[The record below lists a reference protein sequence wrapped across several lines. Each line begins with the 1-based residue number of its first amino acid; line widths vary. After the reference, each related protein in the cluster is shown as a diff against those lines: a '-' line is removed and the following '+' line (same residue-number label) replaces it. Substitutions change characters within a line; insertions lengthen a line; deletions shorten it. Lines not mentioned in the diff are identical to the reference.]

1 MANDLAV
8 PGGDKQ
14 SFFSKLFKK
23 KEKPFT
29 GEKMKVGI
37 IGCGWIAGSHV
48 TEYKKMNDVE
58 IVAVADLVEGK
69 AEKFARKYGLKCRTY
84 RSHKEL
90 IDNEKLDIVSVCT
103 YNKTHAECTIYAL
116 NNGVNVMCE
125 KPMCVTIEEAIAMT
139 KAAKESGKKLSIGF
153 QPRMDPNFQ
162 ELKKVVQSGELG
174 KVYYVQTGGGRTN
187 GIPTPFGTSF
197 IDSETAGIG
206 AVGDIGCYSLDLVMN
221 ALGYPKPL
229 TVSGYLN
236 DSFGKD
242 PKTYIGHPE
251 YADKFGV
258 DDFAAGFIRLEGGIC
273 LDFRIAWAMNLNTP
287 GDTLFFGTKKALR
300 VPSTPCWNGSIP
312 KAMELSRVNQ
322 TTGLITKKKI
332 KKFASP
338 NVFYLKIRGFVD
350 AVRNNTDVSAPPEQ
364 IIYNQAIIDGI
375 VRSAKLGKEVE
386 IELPKF

>member
-1 MANDLAV
+1 MGNDLAV
-8 PGGDKQ
+8 PSGGKP
-14 SFFSKLFKK
+14 SFFAKLFKK

-29 GEKMKVGI
+29 GTKMKVGI

-48 TEYKKMNDVE
+48 AEYKKMSDVE
-58 IVAVADLVEGK
+58 IVAVADLVDGK
-69 AEKFARKYGLKCRTY
+69 AEKFARKYGLNCRVY
-84 RSHKEL
+84 KSHKDL

-103 YNKTHAECTIYAL
+103 YNKTHAECTVYAL
-116 NNGVNVMCE
+116 NAGVNVMCE
-125 KPMCVTIEEAIAMT
+125 KPMCVTTEEAVEMA
-139 KAAKESGKKLSIGF
+139 KAAKKSGKKLSIGF

-162 ELKKVVQSGELG
+162 ELKRVVQSGELG

-197 IDSETAGIG
+197 IESSTAGIG
-206 AVGDIGCYSLDLVMN
+206 AVGDIGCYSLDLVLN

-242 PKTYIGHPE
+242 PKTYLGHPE
-251 YADKFGV
+251 YAEKFGV
-258 DDFAAGFIRLEGGIC
+258 DDFAAGFVRLEGGIC
-273 LDFRIAWAMNLNTP
+273 LDFRIAWAMNINTP

-312 KAMELSRVNQ
+312 KPMELSRVNQ
-322 TTGLITKKKI
+322 VTGIITKKKI
-332 KKFASP
+332 KRFGSP

-350 AVRNNTDVSAPPEQ
+350 AVRNNTEVSAPPEQ
-364 IIYNQAIIDGI
+364 ILYNQAIIDGI
-375 VRSAKLGKEVE
+375 VRSAKLGKEVDIVLPE
-386 IELPKF
+386 I

>member
-14 SFFSKLFKK
+14 SFFAKLFKK

-29 GEKMKVGI
+29 GGKMKVGI

-48 TEYKKMNDVE
+48 VEYKKMNDVE

-69 AEKFARKYGLKCRTY
+69 AEKFAKKYGLKCRTY
-84 RSHKEL
+84 RSHKEV

-116 NNGVNVMCE
+116 NAGVNVMCE
-125 KPMCVTIEEAIAMT
+125 KPMCVTTEEAVAMA
-139 KAAKESGKKLSIGF
+139 KAAKEKKKKLSIGF

-197 IDSETAGIG
+197 ISEETAGIG
-206 AVGDIGCYSLDLVMN
+206 AVGDIGCYSLDLVLN

-258 DDFAAGFIRLEGGIC
+258 DDFAAGFVRLEGGIC
-273 LDFRIAWAMNLNTP
+273 LDFRIAWAMNINTP

-312 KAMELSRVNQ
+312 KAMELSHVNQ
-322 TTGLITKKKI
+322 VTGLLTKKKI
-332 KKFASP
+332 KRYASP

-375 VRSAKLGKEVE
+375 VRSARLGKEVE
-386 IELPKF
+386 VILPEI